1 MWDRI
6 EESTKKLEDYV
17 SDKWK
22 LEVQPGITFDKRTIM
37 RYWDIIDSMDSAIT
51 KVRSAN
57 FEFEGC
63 ISDKKLLS
71 LQMKIRKEKGR
82 IRKNF
87 PQMKW
92 YLGDK

>member
-1 MWDRI
+1 MFDRI
-6 EESTKKLEDYV
+6 EKQMQELNDYM

-37 RYWDIIDSMDSAIT
+37 RYWDILDTMDGAINT
-51 KVRSAN
+51 VRSAN
-57 FEFEGC
+57 FEFNGF
-63 ISDKKLLS
+63 IDDKKLLS

-87 PQMKW
+87 PMMKW
-92 YLGDK
+92 YLGGS